1 MSAPQCVVPDLFLP
15 SIAIVKSHLATWNTG
30 ALVRRY
36 VSVRTFVSLVR
47 GPLCTMI
54 HITIMMSIINTLAD
68 GKLSKC
74 AQNHLKN
81 KAETLQGISEEW
93 EKSGKVD
100 IHEFMAQVEGPSS
113 PMIYPKNIPE
123 LYPECRRVTKD
134 DFSLEQSLLVDFNNG
149 RLGNQISSLA
159 STICLAK
166 EQGLRP
172 MTTHK
177 TAQHLGQYFTNISTK
192 VDILESKFCSPWS
205 DLDFVHTNKIKGRS
219 GQALIVPS
227 YPNTVELYPKYLQ
240 TIEQIF
246 TLKKEYFIAA
256 SKILDGIK
264 EKSGIKQPT
273 IVSIHIRR
281 TDYTKS
287 YAKMVGREI
296 VTEEY
301 FSRAIKYVR
310 EQEENPVFI
319 IVSDDIPWCMNN
331 IVGDNIFY
339 SPNTD
344 TVMGVGTDLALLAL
358 AQVSVLSY
366 GTFGQW
372 GALLSVGAEARGPI
386 IVPRG
391 HELEPLIGDNTLKR
405 NIILL

>member
-1 MSAPQCVVPDLFLP
+1 MTCPHLSVLYLTCFLFLP
-15 SIAIVKSHLATWNTG
+15 SIVKSHLATRNTG
-30 ALVRRY
+30 ALVHGY
-36 VSVRTFVSLVR
+36 VSVRTFVR
-47 GPLCTMI
+47 APMCKMI
-54 HITIMMSIINTLAD
+54 YITIIMSIVNTFAD

-93 EKSGKVD
+93 ENSGRVD
-100 IHEFMAQVEGPSS
+100 IHEFLTQVEGPSS

-134 DFSLEQSLLVDFNNG
+134 DFSRDQSLLVDFNNG

-177 TAQHLGQYFTNISTK
+177 TVQHLGQYFTKISTK

-205 DLDFVHTNKIKGRS
+205 DFDFVHVNKLNGRL
-219 GQALIVPS
+219 GQALIIPS
-227 YPNTVELYPKYLQ
+227 YPNLVELYPKYLP

-246 TLKKEYFIAA
+246 TLKKEYLIAA
-256 SKILDGIK
+256 SKLMDGIK
-264 EKSGIKQPT
+264 EKSGIEQPT
-273 IVSIHIRR
+273 IVTIHIRR
-281 TDYTKS
+281 TDYTNS
-287 YAKMVGREI
+287 YAKMIGREI

-301 FSRAIKYVR
+301 FNRAIKYVR
-310 EQEENPVFI
+310 EQEEDPVFI
-319 IVSDDIPWCMNN
+319 IVSDDIQWCINT

-344 TVMGVGTDLALLAL
+344 TVTGVGTDLALLAL
-358 AQVSVLSY
+358 AQVSLLSY

-372 GALLSVGAEARGPI
+372 GALLSVGAETRGPI

-391 HELEPLIGDNTLKR
+391 HELEPLSGGNSLKR
-405 NIILL
+405 NIIVL